1 MSGESMAGR
10 FGLEP
15 GGLMADPL
23 TAEPFRQVALVV
35 RDLDAAVRTWWH
47 VFGVGPWTAY
57 RLSPDVFSRT
67 LYRGEEVP
75 FGLRHALAVS
85 GGVQLELVQPL
96 EGPSIFAEHLEAHGE
111 GLHHLGIYVADH
123 AAAVSRALARGYEP
137 LQSAHGFGAEGDGA
151 FAYFAIE
158 GVPAVVELISAPRVR
173 RAPEF
178 VYPPPLDDPDGNPG
192 PSTSPN
198 G

>member
-1 MSGESMAGR
+1 MSPDLPAGR
-10 FGLEP
+10 PIVDPSGLV
-15 GGLMADPL
+15 ADPL
-23 TAEPFRQVALVV
+23 VEEPFRQVALVV
-35 RDLDAAVRTWWH
+35 YDLDAAVRTWWH

-57 RLSPDVFSRT
+57 RLSPDVLSKT
-67 LYRGEEVP
+67 VYRGREVA

-123 AAAVSRALARGYEP
+123 PAAVSRAISRGYEP
-137 LQSAHGFGAEGDGA
+137 LQSASGFGAEGDGA
-151 FAYFAIE
+151 FAYFAVP

-178 VYPPPLDDPDGNPG
+178 VYPAPEDGVGLDPG
-192 PSTSPN
+192 PSAGPT